1 MKLKLIELS
10 VILSLFI
17 CIISCL
23 SFERDCDS
31 IREKVLRLHVIA
43 NSDSEADQELKL
55 KVRDRIIKE
64 SGDLFAISENR
75 EEAEKNLQKSL
86 GELTSLTE
94 KVIAE
99 EESDYS
105 VQVRIEPSYFPVRT
119 YENFTLPAGT
129 YRSLKVIIGEG
140 EGQNWWCVLFP
151 PLCLPAAE
159 KRDDILSDVLTENE
173 LKLVTSDRQY
183 EVRFW
188 LYEKLQEIKISHKT
202 KG

>member
-23 SFERDCDS
+23 SFERVCDS
-31 IREKVLRLHVIA
+31 VREKVLRLHVIA
-43 NSDSEADQELKL
+43 NSDSEADQKLKL
-55 KVRDRIIKE
+55 KVRDRIIEE
-64 SGDLFAISENR
+64 SGELFTISESR
-75 EEAEKNLQKSL
+75 DEAEENLQKSL
-86 GELTSLTE
+86 GELTTLTE

-99 EESDYS
+99 EGSDYS
-105 VQVRIEPSYFPVRT
+105 VQVRIEPSYFPVRI

-140 EGQNWWCVLFP
+140 KGQNWWCVLFP

-159 KRDDILSDVLTENE
+159 KRGDILSDVLSENE

-202 KG
+202 EG